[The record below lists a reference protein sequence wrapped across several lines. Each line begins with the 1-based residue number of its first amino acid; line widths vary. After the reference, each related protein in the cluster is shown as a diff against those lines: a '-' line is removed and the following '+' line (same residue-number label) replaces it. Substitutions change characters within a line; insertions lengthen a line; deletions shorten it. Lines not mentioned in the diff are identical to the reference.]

1 MHRRIAFLSEHAS
14 PTALRGGEDAGGQ
27 NVYVD
32 EVSRNLAQLGY
43 EVDIFTRR
51 NTDEIPEVLDWAPG
65 VRIIH
70 LTAGPV
76 EFLLKDAIWPFMPAF
91 HDAFLQF
98 IACDGKRYDL
108 IHSNFWMSGWVAA
121 RLRRELHIPV
131 VQIFHAMGTTKRKHQ
146 GEMDSSPDER
156 IDIERGIIQQ
166 VDRLIAQCPA
176 EESELIDD
184 YGADARKIALIP
196 SAVNT
201 DVFRPVD
208 LYEARRAIGI
218 DPDGFVVAYVGRMLP
233 RKDVRN
239 VVRALA
245 HLLTLYKEKP
255 SIVGAHPCGRPTT
268 SQDAH
273 NNDTASASIVG
284 AHPCG
289 RPASGRLAS
298 GRPTTSQD
306 VPTQGDHKGRP
317 YNDTGITL
325 LLVGGETEEPDPV
338 ATPEIGVLQQLAAEL
353 GIDRHVRFTGKRQQ
367 DRLRYYY
374 SASNVAVT
382 TPWYEPFG
390 LTPLEGMAC
399 GRPVIGS
406 AVGGITFTIKDGE
419 TGFLVPPRDPAALAR
434 QLYRLLV
441 EPGLSERMGTA
452 ARARVEQEFTWH
464 TVAVRTA
471 ALYERLLA
479 EFPAQT
485 AWLHA
490 QPAMSSPHGS
500 RGGR

>member
-32 EVSRNLAQLGY
+32 EVSRNLARLGY

-70 LTAGPV
+70 LTAGPL

-91 HDAFLQF
+91 RDAFLQF
-98 IACDGKRYDL
+98 IARDGRRYDL
-108 IHSNFWMSGWVAA
+108 IHGNFWMSGWVAA
-121 RLRRELHIPV
+121 ELRRELHIPV
-131 VQIFHAMGTTKRKHQ
+131 IQIFHAMGTTKRKHQ

-156 IDIERGIIQQ
+156 INIERDVIQQ
-166 VDRLIAQCPA
+166 VDWLIAQCPA

-201 DVFRPVD
+201 DVFRPID
-208 LYEARRAIGI
+208 LYEARRTLGI
-218 DPDGFVVAYVGRMLP
+218 DPDDFVVAYVGRMLP

-245 HLLTLYKEKP
+245 HLLTLCKEKEAT
-255 SIVGAHPCGRPTT
+255 G
-268 SQDAH
+268 
-273 NNDTASASIVG
+273 
-284 AHPCG
+284 
-289 RPASGRLAS
+289 
-298 GRPTTSQD
+298 
-306 VPTQGDHKGRP
+306 QGDHEGRP
-317 YNDTGITL
+317 YNDTNITL
-325 LLVGGETEEPDPV
+325 LLVGGETEEPDPI
-338 ATPEIGVLQQLAAEL
+338 ATPEIGVLRQLAAEL
-353 GIDRHVRFTGKRQQ
+353 GIDKHVRFTGKRQQ

-406 AVGGITFTIKDGE
+406 AVGGITFTIKDGV
-419 TGFLVPPRDPAALAR
+419 TGFLVPPRDPAALAER
-434 QLYRLLV
+434 LYRLLV
-441 EPGLSERMGTA
+441 EPGLSERMGAA
-452 ARARVEQEFTWH
+452 ARARVEQEFTWY

-479 EFPAQT
+479 EFPTQT
-485 AWLHA
+485 ARRHT
-490 QPAMSSPHGS
+490 QPAMSSPHES

>member
-32 EVSRNLAQLGY
+32 EVSRNLARLGY

-51 NTDEIPEVLDWAPG
+51 TTDEIPEVLDWVPG

-70 LTAGPV
+70 LTAGPM

-91 HDAFLQF
+91 RDAFLQF
-98 IACDGKRYDL
+98 IARDRKRYDL
-108 IHSNFWMSGWVAA
+108 IHGNFWMSGWVAA
-121 RLRRELHIPV
+121 ELRRELHIPA

-156 IDIERGIIQQ
+156 ITVERDIIQQ

-176 EESELIDD
+176 EESELVADN
-184 YGADARKIALIP
+184 GADPRKIALIP

-208 LYEARRAIGI
+208 LAEARHAIGI
-218 DPDGFVVAYVGRMLP
+218 DPDGFVIAYIGRMLP

-239 VVRALA
+239 MVRALA
-245 HLLTLYKEKP
+245 HLLTLCKERS
-255 SIVGAHPCGRPTT
+255 SIVGAHPCGRPGMQLDDHT
-268 SQDAH
+268 SGNHA
-273 NNDTASASIVG
+273 
-284 AHPCG
+284 P
-289 RPASGRLAS
+289 
-298 GRPTTSQD
+298 
-306 VPTQGDHKGRP
+306 GDHKGRP
-317 YNDTGITL
+317 YDDTGITL
-325 LLVGGETEEPDPV
+325 LLVGGETEDPDPV
-338 ATPEIGVLQQLAAEL
+338 ATPEIGVLRQLAAEL
-353 GIDRHVRFTGKRQQ
+353 GIDKHMSFMGKRQQ
-367 DRLRYYY
+367 DQLRYYY

-406 AVGGITFTIKDGE
+406 AVGGITFTIKDGV
-419 TGFLVPPRDPAALAR
+419 TGFLVPPRDPAALAER
-434 QLYRLLV
+434 LYCLLV
-441 EPGLSERMGTA
+441 EPGLSKRMGAA
-452 ARARVEQEFTWH
+452 ARARVEQEFTWQ
-464 TVAVRTA
+464 TVAMRTA
-471 ALYERLLA
+471 ALYECLLA
-479 EFPAQT
+479 EDISKVPIDRARG
-485 AWLHA
+485 A
-490 QPAMSSPHGS
+490 AMMH
-500 RGGR
+500 RNVIIW